1 MRRILV
7 RRPGG
12 FARLEFVDEPDPVP
26 RDDEVGIEAS
36 AIGVNFADCLVRM
49 GLYASARRYV
59 GWPITPGFEV
69 SGRIFALGRGVTDF
83 SVGDLVMAV
92 TRFGGYATR
101 VCAPRPLVR
110 RLPNGLDAL
119 QGAAFQVAHLTAWYA
134 LTQCASIRPGAK
146 VLIHSAAGGVGMAMV
161 QLAKVRGAQVL
172 GVVGRPHKM
181 QAVLDLGADRVVDRQ
196 GGKLWE
202 KVRQFAPAG
211 FDLILDANG
220 PGTLERGYR
229 ALGVGGRLVTYGAHG
244 LLSHGRSGRPNWWR
258 LTLNLNRMPRFSP
271 LSLVEHNRGVV
282 GFNLSHLFDQIDLL
296 QTAMDELT
304 SLLDSGRLAR
314 PQVQP
319 FAFDAVADAHRAIES
334 GETTGKLVLVV

>member
-1 MRRILV
+1 MRHVLV

-12 FARLEFVDEPDPVP
+12 FGRLELVNEPDPVP
-26 RDDEVGIEAS
+26 GDGEVGVEAV
-36 AIGVNFADCLVRM
+36 AMGVNFADCLVRM

-83 SVGDLVMAV
+83 SVGDRVMAV
-92 TRFGGYATR
+92 TRFGGYATHLC
-101 VCAPRPLVR
+101 VPRALVR
-110 RLPNGLDAL
+110 RLPDALDEL

-134 LTQCASIRPGAK
+134 LTQCASIHPNAK

-161 QLAKVRGAQVL
+161 QQAKARGAQVL
-172 GVVGRPHKM
+172 GVVGRPRKV
-181 QAVLDLGADRVVDRQ
+181 QTVLDLGADQALHRQ
-196 GGKLWE
+196 SGGLWE
-202 KVRQFAPAG
+202 KARQFAPAG

-220 PGTLERGYR
+220 PGTLEHGYR
-229 ALGVGGRLVTYGAHG
+229 ALRVGGRLVTYGAHG
-244 LLSHGRSGRPNWWR
+244 LLSYGSSGRPNWWR
-258 LTLNLNRMPRFSP
+258 LILNLTRMPRFSP
-271 LSLVEHNRGVV
+271 LSLVENNRGVV
-282 GFNLSHLFDQIDLL
+282 GFNLSHLFERVDLL
-296 QTAMDELT
+296 QTATDELI
-304 SLLDSGRLAR
+304 SLLESGRLAR